1 VKLTDYV
8 YSLPDELIAQEP
20 SNLRDKSKLM
30 VLDRKTEVTEELFF
44 SDIVKF
50 FRPGDVLVLN
60 DTQVIPAR
68 LLGNRENGGK
78 IEVFLLKYLDQKR
91 WRCLVKPGSKLKIG
105 TIFKIGEI
113 CGQILERGLDGERI
127 VEFDASPE
135 EVLKIGNIPL
145 PPYIHNNKVDRDRY
159 QTVFAS
165 RPGAVAAPTAG
176 LHFTKELLKIL
187 EINGV
192 QIVKITLHV
201 GLGTFRPIHC
211 EDIDKHRMEF
221 EWFEI
226 PKDVAQTINLTR
238 KSNGEVF
245 ACGTT
250 TVRTLESSST
260 PDGEV
265 LASSG
270 ETNLFIKPG
279 YKFKVVDH
287 LITNFHLP
295 GSTLLLLVS
304 AFASRNQIL
313 STYELAIRKQFR
325 FFSFGDAMLIL

>member
-1 VKLTDYV
+1 MKLADYV
-8 YSLPDELIAQEP
+8 YSLPEELIAQEP
-20 SNLRDKSKLM
+20 SKLRDQSKLM
-30 VLDRKTEVTEELFF
+30 VLDRKTGATEELIFWN
-44 SDIVKF
+44 IVKF

-68 LLGNRENGGK
+68 LLGNRESGGK
-78 IEVFLLKYLDQKR
+78 IEVFLLKSLDQKR
-91 WRCLVKPGSKLKIG
+91 WRCLVKPGSKLKVG
-105 TIFKIGEI
+105 TIFKVGEI
-113 CGQILERGLDGERI
+113 SGQILERDLDGERI

-145 PPYIHNNKVDRDRY
+145 PPYIHNNEVDRNRY

-176 LHFTKELLKIL
+176 LHFTNELLKNL
-187 EINGV
+187 EITGV
-192 QIVKITLHV
+192 KIVKITLHV

-211 EDIDKHRMEF
+211 ENIDEHRMEF

-226 PKDVAQTINLTR
+226 TKDVAQTINFTR
-238 KSNGEVF
+238 KSGGKVF

-260 PDGEV
+260 SDGEV
-265 LASSG
+265 LASSS

-304 AFASRNQIL
+304 AFASRDQIF
-313 STYELAIRKQFR
+313 STYEIAIKDHFR